1 LFQKKKRE
9 VNPSQN
15 MAMLVMVMVD
25 EVPVAAAVAEEAAAN
40 AEEAAAVLIAK
51 TRACT
56 RCIIPLK

>member
-1 LFQKKKRE
+1 
-9 VNPSQN
+9 